1 MGSENAVDD
10 EVTSGIDGGGTVTYD
25 GDAEK
30 ELGIV
35 GMAIDIDEE
44 EKELGIVGMAID
56 IDEEEKELG
65 IVGMAIDI
73 DEGEKELGIVV
84 MVNDADDETSI
95 PHGVKAI

>member
-35 GMAIDIDEE
+35 GMAIDIDE
-44 EKELGIVGMAID
+44 
-56 IDEEEKELG
+56 
-65 IVGMAIDI
+65 
-73 DEGEKELGIVV
+73 GEKELGIVV